1 MTDQDPDEALKIY
14 RETHET
20 FDDDIFV
27 LSYLTFDEAQF
38 ETRGIAKEPVFIP
51 VEDLSFDDR
60 LEGVEQAPTLPV
72 KELDDDRVHRSNL
85 DWVVEATDSP
95 QPLPPVMQGRVLK
108 AADIARGDI
117 WMMNRRNKKKY

>member
-1 MTDQDPDEALKIY
+1 MTDQDPEEALRIY

-20 FDDDIFV
+20 YDDDIFV

-60 LEGVEQAPTLPV
+60 LERVEQAPALPV
-72 KELDDDRVHRSNL
+72 KDLDDDRVHRSNL

-95 QPLPPVMQGRVLK
+95 QPLPPVMQGRILK
-108 AADIARGDI
+108 AAQIARSDM
-117 WMMNRRNKKKY
+117 WRPRKKRY